1 MESEENKNEFIKTN
15 EILNEKVN
23 EDENI
28 QLNVDTEI

>member
-28 QLNVDTEI
+28 ELNVETEI

>member
-28 QLNVDTEI
+28 ELNVDTEI